1 MKIRF
6 RPYQQRMILA
16 QNQFISDPSR
26 TRATVLAATG
36 SGKTEVFLDLLR
48 SLFAKHTAARVL
60 VVHPRIALSQDQQKR
75 FAQRLRD
82 FEPEFTSFHSGH
94 QKYHTLI
101 DRKNLSTTDVE
112 QLEHIRKLSA
122 GHHITFSSYASL
134 HKVAALDYDVIICDE
149 AHYLTQADLRENL
162 HLLQAKTLFYT
173 ATPVEVAAAE
183 ESMDNTELFGDI
195 IAEVPP
201 SELIA
206 YGYVVPPR
214 LRTINIKNLTR
225 NDTYDYPR
233 IIARAYQDQR
243 SHAHHRFNHKMLV
256 SMPRT
261 GDFDSIMQELSVM
274 RSESGCE
281 DLDVYYVTADRAVKN
296 GAPLRDRETA
306 LEDFGENLRPCVII
320 HCDTLA
326 EGIDV
331 DGLGGVL
338 VMRGLGMV
346 KAIQTMGRGCR
357 PARAD
362 IKKNGEIR
370 KHRIK
375 TECIV
380 TLARVDGEWTSDARI
395 REWAEIFRTA
405 GYGDIWDFY
414 DHTPAQRAGDTELDA
429 ADDRVFDIV
438 EDIRISDGADTLWS
452 ELFGEAA

>member
-6 RPYQQRMILA
+6 RPYQQRMIRA
-16 QNQFISDPSR
+16 QNQFMADPER

-36 SGKTEVFLDLLR
+36 AGKTEVFLDLLS
-48 SLFAKHTAARVL
+48 SLFSSHSRVRVL
-60 VVHPRIALSQDQQKR
+60 IAHPRIALSQDQQKR
-75 FAQRLRD
+75 FAERLGH
-82 FEPEFTSFHSGH
+82 FFPEFTSFHSGH
-94 QKYHTLI
+94 QKYHTLP
-101 DRKNLSTTDVE
+101 DRKNLSTTRVE
-112 QLEHIRKLSA
+112 ELEEIRSLTP

-134 HKVAALDYDVIICDE
+134 HKVAGLDYDVIICDE
-149 AHYLTQADLRENL
+149 AHYLTQADLRQNL
-162 HLLQAKTLFYT
+162 HLFRAKTLFYT
-173 ATPVEVAAAE
+173 GTPVEVAAAE
-183 ESMDNTELFGDI
+183 ESMNNTALFGDI
-195 IAEVPP
+195 IAQVPP
-201 SELIA
+201 SELIP

-214 LRTINIKNLTR
+214 LRTINIKNMKR

-243 SHAHHRFNHKMLV
+243 LHAHRRFNHKMLV

-261 GDFDSIMQELSVM
+261 GDFDSIMQELALM
-274 RSESGCE
+274 RTESGCA

-306 LEDFGENLRPCVII
+306 LADFGVNERPCVII

-362 IKKNGEIR
+362 VKKNGEIR

-395 REWAEIFRTA
+395 REWAEIFRVA
-405 GYGDIWDFY
+405 GYGNLWDFY
-414 DHTPAQRAGDTELDA
+414 DRPPAERKGDVEIGDP
-429 ADDRVFDIV
+429 DDRVFDII
-438 EDIRISDGADTLWS
+438 EDIRISDGADALWS
-452 ELFGEAA
+452 ELFGEEA